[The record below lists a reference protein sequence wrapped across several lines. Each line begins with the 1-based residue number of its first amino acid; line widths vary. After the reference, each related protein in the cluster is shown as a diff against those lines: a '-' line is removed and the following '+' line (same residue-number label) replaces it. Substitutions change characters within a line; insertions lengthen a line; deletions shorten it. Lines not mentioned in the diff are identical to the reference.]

1 MRTKKDELTKY
12 ELEFLLLILEGH
24 PQVEAY
30 KLSSYKSDKMSDEII
45 ARKASEIFNKER
57 VQKRYNEL
65 REKVIVKAE
74 EKSIATVT
82 KMLEEYMSIVNDDIS
97 NYVRWRTEKTI
108 IGRDEETGD
117 PITDYALIFDFKD
130 SETIDTKNI
139 QEISR
144 GKDGQFK
151 FKLYSRKDAMDKVAQ
166 HLMMFKE
173 KVEVDLDTEIK
184 VVLEGDAAEW
194 SK

>member
-1 MRTKKDELTKY
+1 VRTKKDELTKY